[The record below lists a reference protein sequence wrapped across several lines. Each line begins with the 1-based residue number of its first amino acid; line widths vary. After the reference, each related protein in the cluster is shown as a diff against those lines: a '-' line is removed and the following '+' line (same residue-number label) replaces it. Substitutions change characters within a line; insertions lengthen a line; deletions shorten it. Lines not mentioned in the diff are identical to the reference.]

1 MLKELDN
8 TSKIRP
14 KPSWKGTGFFL
25 IRTNSATVSSNV
37 IDVTPGFLSVPFG
50 AYVAVAKASRIELG
64 RADTG
69 ALGPVGG
76 IASFLGRTVFQA
88 FAFYEMTKRIANV
101 HMERQGILKKTKKM

>member
-1 MLKELDN
+1 M
-8 TSKIRP
+8 
-14 KPSWKGTGFFL
+14 
-25 IRTNSATVSSNV
+25 

-88 FAFYEMTKRIANV
+88 FAFDEMTKRIAKV
-101 HMERQGILKKTKKM
+101 HMERQGILKKTKKIKKSMTACLEKTGKSWFRLDF